1 MNVNFDDDN
10 QANAAKQEE
19 VAPIVAGHAG
29 DAPKKLDFKLP
40 KISIPAIRLPA
51 ISNMDWRKAA
61 LVLAAI
67 IGIGMAGLGAWLFAN
82 KQKAIKPPVMPAAQV
97 QPQVTPE
104 PAKPVQAEPVQ
115 IAPATAPEPE
125 PVAAPTPT
133 KTEKTPEQLAVERK
147 ARLNRQLSGLLH
159 QTR

>member
-40 KISIPAIRLPA
+40 KISIL
-51 ISNMDWRKAA
+51 DWRKAA